1 MHAWSRL
8 ATYYRRSGACN
19 PAPSLCH
26 RVSCHAPDYGDVT
39 TPFDL
44 DAYLRRIGYAGPRAP
59 TLETLRAVHL
69 RHTEAIPFENL
80 DPFLRRP
87 VRLDAESLRRKMV
100 HGGRGG
106 YCYEQN
112 LLLMHALAALGFH
125 AKPLAARVLWNAAVT
140 GAAPPRT
147 HMLLLLDVAGTP
159 YIADAGFGVM
169 TLTGP
174 LRLETDTEQATPHE
188 PYRLKRGGEE
198 YRLEARIR
206 GEWKTLY
213 RFDLQEQQLPD
224 FEIYNWY
231 LSNHPES
238 RFVTGLMAARAAADC
253 RYTLHNNE
261 FATHH
266 LEGTSERRVLA
277 SVAQLREALT
287 GPLRIKLPAGPE
299 VDAAL
304 ARLTAGAV
312 PAPRWDSQG
321 RDEG

>member
-1 MHAWSRL
+1 MTAS
-8 ATYYRRSGACN
+8 
-19 PAPSLCH
+19 
-26 RVSCHAPDYGDVT
+26 
-39 TPFDL
+39 FDL
-44 DAYLRRIGYAGPRAP
+44 DAYLRRIGHTGPRAP

-69 RHTEAIPFENL
+69 RHAEVIPFENL

-87 VRLDAESLRRKMV
+87 VRLDAESLQRKMV

-112 LLLMHALAALGFH
+112 LLLMHALTALGFH

-140 GAAPPRT
+140 GAARPRT
-147 HMLLLLDVAGTP
+147 HMLLLLDVEGTP
-159 YIADAGFGVM
+159 HIADAGFGVM

-174 LRLETDTEQATPHE
+174 LRLEPDTEQATPHE

-224 FEIYNWY
+224 FEIYNWF

-253 RYTLHNNE
+253 RYTLLNNE
-261 FATHH
+261 FTAHR
-266 LEGTSERRVLA
+266 LKGPSERRVLT
-277 SVAQLREALT
+277 SVAELCEALT
-287 GPLRIKLPAGPE
+287 GPLRVKLPEGPE

-304 ARLTAGAV
+304 ARLTAGGA
-312 PAPRWDSQG
+312 PAPRWDSQESVE
-321 RDEG
+321 D